1 MISGEFLA
9 RTHVVAEQASKL
21 LTKISAYRA
30 FTDKQAQT
38 ITTAA
43 TQLRDLGDDAYKQLH
58 ADTPAP
64 AAEFVRIYTGYA
76 CSVCGKP
83 QFTTPGGDCCESGHG
98 GEEPSARKCFSAL
111 EGMPYQA
118 GVVAT
123 QQSMLDSIVV
133 DGGKYRF
140 VEEPSGGFRI
150 DRQREPWVARK
161 ELINVPGSNAFLAL
175 FFAAV
180 ELQKRNAELE
190 RLLQHSATLRTPQ
203 SKQPVVGA

>member
-9 RTHVVAEQASKL
+9 RVHVVAEQASKL
-21 LTKISAYRA
+21 LTKISTYRA

-38 ITTAA
+38 ITAVA
-43 TQLRDLGDDAYKQLH
+43 TQLHDLADDAYKQLH
-58 ADTPAP
+58 AGTPTP

-98 GEEPSARKCFSAL
+98 GEDPSARKCFAAL

-123 QQSMLDSIVV
+123 PRPTLDSVAV
-133 DGGKYRF
+133 DGSKYRF

-150 DRQREPWVARK
+150 DRHGEPWVMRK
-161 ELINVPGSNAFLAL
+161 ELLDIPGSNAFLAL

-190 RLLQHSATLRTPQ
+190 KLLQHSATLRTPQ
-203 SKQPVVGA
+203 SKQP